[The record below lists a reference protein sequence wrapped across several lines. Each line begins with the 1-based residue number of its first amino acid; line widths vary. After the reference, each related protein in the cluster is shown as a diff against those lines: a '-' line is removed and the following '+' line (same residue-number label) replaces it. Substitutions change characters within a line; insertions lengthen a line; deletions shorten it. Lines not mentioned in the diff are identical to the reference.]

1 MAIQAAV
8 NRTSRE
14 EYYFPSSKATTLSE
28 DSAGA
33 GRGAGLFRDAAALF
47 TSQRAR
53 ASLGQKCPF
62 CVYCAGGTCRIR
74 ERDSG
79 LVFEIIQADD
89 SFLF

>member
-33 GRGAGLFRDAAALF
+33 GRGAGLLEMPQLSSPPRGLAPLSGRSVLF
-47 TSQRAR
+47 VFIVLVELVGS
-53 ASLGQKCPF
+53 
-62 CVYCAGGTCRIR
+62 VR
-74 ERDSG
+74 EI
-79 LVFEIIQADD
+79 LV
-89 SFLF
+89 